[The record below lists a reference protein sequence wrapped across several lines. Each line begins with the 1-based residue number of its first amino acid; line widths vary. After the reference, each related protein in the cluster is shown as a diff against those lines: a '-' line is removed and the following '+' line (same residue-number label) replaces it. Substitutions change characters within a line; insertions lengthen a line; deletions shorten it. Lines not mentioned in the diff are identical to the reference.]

1 MSENPMRLDRLEP
14 RLLLSGVDL
23 AETVW
28 PSPPPTY
35 GTTEI
40 IMPLDELTS
49 TTTVTLL
56 TGELL
61 TLGISP
67 EDLAGQA
74 DLAGISFELDAV
86 GDRGLEVSG
95 LITSGLFSRGLI
107 DIVGVGNLEAELER
121 SRDLFFARATE
132 GAALTV
138 KIEQS
143 AFQWAALDLT
153 ILADIQIGDQQLT
166 LEGSVDGKLDGSR
179 KLDVDG
185 AVTLRE
191 DFPFAQGP
199 MAATLKAGQSVV
211 ADIKAGELL
220 ALDFGGVLVET
231 DIDIEGKNL
240 ALTGQ
245 ISAGKYADGKID
257 FYGELSLRQ
266 SFTYESDEIRASLQS
281 GATAG
286 LKVENSQFKFAELS
300 GLGEV
305 DITIPDSGDLK
316 LAGKIEGKYDVGEG
330 LDLEGSVILLDPFVH
345 KIGKVIETTVR
356 PGATAGF
363 KVENSQFQ
371 FAEFAGLADVDVT
384 VPETTGL
391 KLEGKIA
398 GKYDA
403 GEGLDLGGGLALG
416 DPFIYEKGPVTARLR
431 SGGSAEIK
439 VERSEF
445 KFAEFSAEGEVDV
458 AIPETTGLKL
468 EGKIAGKYDA
478 GEGLDLGGSLA
489 LGDPFIYE
497 KGPVTARLQSGGSAE
512 IKVESSEFKFAEF
525 SSLAAVDVSV
535 PYTNGLKLAGT
546 LTGKYENGL
555 LDLDGGLSIRD
566 DFVYTR
572 GRVMLTVLSDQAVT
586 FDTHAG
592 EFLEIDLSG
601 AAVEVDISRG
611 RRGRTLE
618 LAGSVYDGGIIDG
631 RFDIDAN
638 LDLRSPLVLMKRPVT
653 IMMVS
658 AKAFLSIDDGE
669 ADRFRL
675 RRPVL
680 RVLPPPWSGWRGGG
694 GVFGPS
700 HRASGSFSG
709 RGRG

>member
-439 VERSEF
+439 VE
-445 KFAEFSAEGEVDV
+445 
-458 AIPETTGLKL
+458 
-468 EGKIAGKYDA
+468 
-478 GEGLDLGGSLA
+478 
-489 LGDPFIYE
+489 
-497 KGPVTARLQSGGSAE
+497 
-512 IKVESSEFKFAEF
+512 SSEFKFAEF

>member
-416 DPFIYEKGPVTARLR
+416 DPFIYEKGPVTARL
-431 SGGSAEIK
+431 
-439 VERSEF
+439 
-445 KFAEFSAEGEVDV
+445 
-458 AIPETTGLKL
+458 
-468 EGKIAGKYDA
+468 
-478 GEGLDLGGSLA
+478 
-489 LGDPFIYE
+489 
-497 KGPVTARLQSGGSAE
+497 QSGGSAE

>member
-1 MSENPMRLDRLEP
+1 
-14 RLLLSGVDL
+14 
-23 AETVW
+23 
-28 PSPPPTY
+28 
-35 GTTEI
+35 
-40 IMPLDELTS
+40 
-49 TTTVTLL
+49 
-56 TGELL
+56 
-61 TLGISP
+61 
-67 EDLAGQA
+67 
-74 DLAGISFELDAV
+74 
-86 GDRGLEVSG
+86 
-95 LITSGLFSRGLI
+95 
-107 DIVGVGNLEAELER
+107 
-121 SRDLFFARATE
+121 
-132 GAALTV
+132 
-138 KIEQS
+138 
-143 AFQWAALDLT
+143 
-153 ILADIQIGDQQLT
+153 
-166 LEGSVDGKLDGSR
+166 
-179 KLDVDG
+179 
-185 AVTLRE
+185 
-191 DFPFAQGP
+191 
-199 MAATLKAGQSVV
+199 
-211 ADIKAGELL
+211 
-220 ALDFGGVLVET
+220 
-231 DIDIEGKNL
+231 
-240 ALTGQ
+240 
-245 ISAGKYADGKID
+245 
-257 FYGELSLRQ
+257 
-266 SFTYESDEIRASLQS
+266 
-281 GATAG
+281 
-286 LKVENSQFKFAELS
+286 
-300 GLGEV
+300 
-305 DITIPDSGDLK
+305 
-316 LAGKIEGKYDVGEG
+316 
-330 LDLEGSVILLDPFVH
+330 
-345 KIGKVIETTVR
+345 
-356 PGATAGF
+356 
-363 KVENSQFQ
+363 
-371 FAEFAGLADVDVT
+371 
-384 VPETTGL
+384 L

-431 SGGSAEIK
+431 
-439 VERSEF
+439 
-445 KFAEFSAEGEVDV
+445 
-458 AIPETTGLKL
+458 
-468 EGKIAGKYDA
+468 
-478 GEGLDLGGSLA
+478 
-489 LGDPFIYE
+489 
-497 KGPVTARLQSGGSAE
+497 SGGSAE